1 MTKFLENK
9 IFTAIDPVAQDLGY
23 RIVDLTLKGSFGT
36 RTLEVLAEDV
46 NTKRMTIDDCA
57 KLSREISTIL
67 DVEDVIEGKYRLEV
81 SSPGIDRPLKT
92 EQDFVDYA
100 GFEAKIE
107 IDPPSNSGQKRF
119 RGIINKFENDE
130 IFIETD
136 QGEVALPYKSVHKA
150 KLVLTDRLINAT
162 KRDN

>member
-1 MTKFLENK
+1 MTKFLENN
-9 IFTAIDPVAQDLGY
+9 IFTAIEPVAQDLGF
-23 RIVDLTLKGSFGT
+23 RIVDLTLKGSFGS
-36 RTLEVLAEDV
+36 RTLEVLAEDQQ
-46 NTKRMTIDDCA
+46 TKKMTIDDCA

-67 DVEDVIEGKYRLEV
+67 DVEDIIEGKYRLEV
-81 SSPGIDRPLKT
+81 SSPGIDRPLKS
-92 EQDFVDYA
+92 EQDFIDYI
-100 GFEAKIE
+100 GFDAKIE

-162 KRDN
+162 KREN